1 MPKTKAAKK
10 GAKRAG
16 GGRRPA
22 GEDLASYITSA
33 LGSARSALGISDV
46 ASAVKKAGY
55 QSSSPAFT
63 RIVAIRLSTDKRFKR
78 VERGMYT
85 LAKGGKK

>member
-1 MPKTKAAKK
+1 MPKMKAAKK

-22 GEDLASYITSA
+22 GEDLASYISNV
-33 LGSARSALGISDV
+33 LGSSKSPMGIADV

-55 QSSSPAFT
+55 ASSSPAFT

-78 VERGMYT
+78 VERGTYT
-85 LAKGGKK
+85 LARKK

>member
-1 MPKTKAAKK
+1 MAKMKAAKK
-10 GAKRAG
+10 SAKRAG

-22 GEDLASYITSA
+22 GEDLASYITSV
-33 LGSARSALGISDV
+33 LGGSKSAMGIADV
-46 ASAVKKAGY
+46 ASAVKKSGY
-55 QSSSPAFT
+55 SSSSPAFT

-85 LAKGGKK
+85 LAKGKK